1 VLTTWLFLWPKA
13 GFRALEPVALA
24 DVTTAENIR
33 ASYRVRAAGPSATSE
48 PGEAT

>member
-1 VLTTWLFLWPKA
+1 LGTPAADLPQA
-13 GFRALEPVALA
+13 GFGALEPVALA

-33 ASYRVRAAGPSATSE
+33 ASYRARAAGPSATSE